1 MHSGMRLGVIV
12 LAVAVTAFAGNAES
26 ANRSSDIKAGLRE
39 AGMAALPEFLD
50 AATENITIKFPRAL
64 GGGTLTFGGTIDAD
78 ALAEKKFFFSTS
90 DERKLTWT
98 DAFGMSFL
106 DLRDVALNLSIE
118 KGAFSI
124 SLDGALGG
132 AFSKGGKPR
141 AVVIELSVED
151 RKLTDFTLSLPDTK
165 LSLHAL
171 PEFKTLP
178 GASKFAIEAP
188 TVSMHAIGG
197 KVDFLNEKVDAMLF
211 FDGAS
216 KAWNFG
222 LRFEKAL
229 TLADLTGHRRGF
241 LKDLGLPRMRMIT
254 STKGLKAQYA
264 DLPLAVRNFFAVGG
278 KLPEGELSIPEGVNV
293 IAAFDAAVAPG
304 NIKSALGK
312 IGLGRASLDIDGTV
326 NGMFGGTPSVELTV
340 DIDTPASHGFK
351 FLKPKHAKAEFFIK
365 LSDKEEALGFRTAV
379 EMSQGRGKPALEFDV
394 DFELAEQDGQVEV
407 RVAGGMKGDWQNAAN
422 VKGLTLE
429 SPFVSV
435 GITET
440 GSFDM
445 LIDGTVMVGS
455 ERVRASA
462 DLVLTPEAAG
472 LPTAF
477 ALAGQINKLPFTSF
491 AEHAKK
497 HAAQKASF
505 PKLNAEFK
513 DVVFAFMSPGAR
525 LPSDLEEE
533 LSIEGAGMALKAS
546 LWVNGKE
553 LGAAGG
559 FASTE
564 GVKVNGKISP
574 FKVGPLDLKDAAL
587 DIQAGPTIEPKFAM
601 SGDIA
606 LFKGYE
612 EKYALDLEPSKFRFS
627 SDTKFG
633 GAFEATLIAESDGLS
648 FAHGNDFSFEA
659 ELAANYTKI
668 FRDMVQSA
676 LKGLKKGEKDISKAE
691 NDVKAA
697 ERKVEGIKS
706 KIAAEEAKA
715 RHTYDEATKKISD
728 AEKKVESIQHTIDYN
743 KKKAHDLDREA
754 RSDAK
759 HLKLAKAAEK
769 GTEEAAVKTAIAS
782 EEAALKTAQW
792 ALETAKKS
800 VKVVPVDAAPAV
812 VALKT
817 QLVTEEAGLKIA
829 QGTLEAAKGA
839 DKGIE
844 AAVKAIGDGLT
855 ALKINR
861 LGAAGSL
868 AGIVSGGHEGKA
880 PVLIIDVTIHG
891 SRHVYREGI
900 GTLKSEF
907 QKLADEIAKE
917 VAKEVLK
924 AFEKG

>member
-1 MHSGMRLGVIV
+1 MRINARL
-12 LAVAVTAFAGNAES
+12 LAVLFFLLPVWATDAGA

-50 AATENITIKFPRAL
+50 AATESITIKFPRAL
-64 GGGTLTFGGTIDAD
+64 GGGTLKFGGTIDAD
-78 ALAEKKFFFSTS
+78 ALAEKKFVFATS
-90 DERKLTWT
+90 DEHKLTWN

-106 DLRDVALNLSIE
+106 DLKDVALNLSIE

-124 SLDGALGG
+124 SLDGQLGG
-132 AFSKGGKPR
+132 AFAKGGKLR
-141 AVVIELSVED
+141 AVVIEIAVED
-151 RKLTDFTLSLPDTK
+151 RKLADFTLSLPDTK

-178 GASKFAIEAP
+178 GATKFAIEAP
-188 TVSMHAIGG
+188 TISMHAVGG
-197 KVDFLNEKVDAMLF
+197 KVDFLNETVDAMLF
-211 FDGAS
+211 YDGAT

-222 LRFEKAL
+222 MRFEKAL
-229 TLADLTGHRRGF
+229 RLADLMGHKHGF
-241 LKDLGLPRMRMIT
+241 LKDLGLPKMRMIT
-254 STKGLKAQYA
+254 TTKGLKSAYA
-264 DLPLAVRNFFAVGG
+264 DLPLAVRNFFTVDG

-293 IAAFDAAVAPG
+293 IASFDAAVAPG
-304 NIKSALGK
+304 NIRSALGK
-312 IGLGRASLDIDGTV
+312 IGLGKALLDIDGTV
-326 NGMFGGTPSVELTV
+326 NGMFGGTPSIELTV
-340 DIDTPASHGFK
+340 DIDTPANHGFK

-379 EMSQGRGKPALEFDV
+379 EMSQGHGKPTLEFDV

-407 RVAGGMKGDWQNAAN
+407 RVAGGMKGDWQNAASI
-422 VKGLTLE
+422 KGLVLE
-429 SPFVSV
+429 SPFMSV

-477 ALAGQINKLPFTSF
+477 AFAGQINKLPFASF

-497 HAAQKASF
+497 HAAQKKSF
-505 PKLNAEFK
+505 PKLDAEFR
-513 DVVFAFMSPGAR
+513 DVTFAFMTPGAR
-525 LPSDLEEE
+525 LPSDLEAE
-533 LSIEGAGMALKAS
+533 LSIEGAGMALKAA
-546 LWVNGKE
+546 LWINGKE
-553 LGAAGG
+553 LGGAGG

-574 FKVGPLDLKDAAL
+574 FKLGPLDLKDATL
-587 DIQAGPTIEPKFAM
+587 DIQAGPAIDPKFAM
-601 SGDIA
+601 SGDLA

-612 EKYALDLEPSKFRFS
+612 EKYQLDLEPEKFRFS

-633 GAFEATLIAESDGLS
+633 GAFDATMIAESGGLS
-648 FAHGNDFSFEA
+648 FAHGNDFAFEA

-706 KIAAEEAKA
+706 KISAEEAKA
-715 RHTYDEATKKISD
+715 KRAYDEATKKISD
-728 AEKKVESIQHTIDYN
+728 AEKKAESIQHTIDYN
-743 KKKAHDLDREA
+743 KKKAHDLDRDA
-754 RSDAK
+754 RNDAK
-759 HLKLAKAAEK
+759 HLRFGKAAEK
-769 GTEEAAVKTAIAS
+769 GTEEAGIKTAIVS
-782 EEAALKTAQW
+782 EEAALKTAKW
-792 ALETAKKS
+792 ALDTAKKS

-817 QLVTEEAGLKIA
+817 QLATEEAGLKIA

-868 AGIVSGGHEGKA
+868 AGIVSGGREGKA
-880 PVLIIDVTIHG
+880 PVLIIDVSIHG

>member
-1 MHSGMRLGVIV
+1 MHICLRL
-12 LAVAVTAFAGNAES
+12 LAIAVTVIPLCASEVAA

-39 AGMAALPEFLD
+39 VGMSALPEFLD
-50 AATENITIKFPRAL
+50 AATESITIRFLAAL
-64 GGGTLTFGGTIDAD
+64 GGGTLKFGGTIDAD
-78 ALAEKKFFFSTS
+78 ALAEKKCVFETS
-90 DERKLTWT
+90 DAHELTWN

-106 DLRDVALNLSIE
+106 DLKDVALRLSIE

-124 SLDGALGG
+124 ALDGALGG
-132 AFSKGGKPR
+132 TFAKEGKAR
-141 AVVIELSVED
+141 AVVIDVAVED
-151 RKLTDFTLSLPDTK
+151 RKLADFTLSLPDTK

-178 GASKFAIEAP
+178 GATRFAIEAP
-188 TVSMHAIGG
+188 TISMRAVGG
-197 KVDFLNEKVDAMLF
+197 RVDFLNEKVDAVLF
-211 FDGAS
+211 YDAAS

-229 TLADLTGHRRGF
+229 TLAELTGHRRGF

-254 STKGLKAQYA
+254 STKGLKSPYA
-264 DLPLAVRNFFAVGG
+264 DLPLAVRNFFTVDG
-278 KLPEGELSIPEGVNV
+278 KLPEGDLSVPQGVNV

-304 NIKSALGK
+304 NIRSALGK
-312 IGLGRASLDIDGTV
+312 IGLGKALLDIDGTV
-326 NGMFGGTPSVELTV
+326 NGMFGGTSSVELNV
-340 DIDTPASHGFK
+340 DIDTPAGHGFK
-351 FLKPKHAKAEFFIK
+351 FLRPKHAKAEFFIK

-379 EMSQGRGKPALEFDV
+379 EMSQGHGKPTLEFDV

-429 SPFVSV
+429 SPFMSV

-455 ERVRASA
+455 ERVRAAA

-477 ALAGQINKLPFTSF
+477 ALAGQINRLPFTSF

-505 PKLNAEFK
+505 PKLDAEFR
-513 DVVFAFMSPGAR
+513 DVAFAFMTPGAR
-525 LPSDLEEE
+525 LPSDLEAE
-533 LSIEGAGMALKAS
+533 LSIEGAGMALKAA

-553 LGAAGG
+553 LGGAGG

-574 FKVGPLDLKDAAL
+574 FKVGPLDLKDATL
-587 DIQAGPTIEPKFAM
+587 DIQAGPAIDPRFAM
-601 SGDIA
+601 SGDLA

-612 EKYALDLEPSKFRFS
+612 EKYRLDLEPSKFRFS
-627 SDTKFG
+627 SDTRFG
-633 GAFEATLIAESDGLS
+633 GAFEATLVAESGSLS
-648 FAHGNDFSFEA
+648 FAHGNDFAFDA
-659 ELAANYTKI
+659 ELAANYSKI
-668 FRDMVQSA
+668 FRGMVQSA
-676 LKGLKKGEKDISKAE
+676 LKGLKKGEQDISKAE

-715 RHTYDEATKKISD
+715 RHAYDAATGKISD
-728 AEKKVESIQHTIDYN
+728 AEKKVDSIQRTIDYN
-743 KKKAHDLDREA
+743 KKKAHDLDRDA
-754 RSDAK
+754 RNDAK
-759 HLKLAKAAEK
+759 HLQFDKAAEK
-769 GTEEAAVKTAIAS
+769 GTEEAAVKTAIVS
-782 EEAALKTAQW
+782 EEAALKTARW
-792 ALETAKKS
+792 ALDTAKKS

-812 VALKT
+812 VALRT
-817 QLVTEEAGLKIA
+817 QLATEEAGLKIA

-844 AAVKAIGDGLT
+844 AAVKAVGDGLT
-855 ALKINR
+855 ALKVNR

-880 PVLIIDVTIHG
+880 PVLIVDVSIHG

-900 GTLKSEF
+900 GTLKNEF
-907 QKLADEIAKE
+907 RMLADEIAKE

-924 AFEKG
+924 AFEKR

>member
-1 MHSGMRLGVIV
+1 MRITGRFFAVVI
-12 LAVAVTAFAGNAES
+12 AVATLSASVAE
-26 ANRSSDIKAGLRE
+26 AATRSSDIRGGLRE
-39 AGMAALPEFLD
+39 VGMAALPEFLD
-50 AATENITIKFPRAL
+50 AATESITIKFPRWL
-64 GGGTLTFGGTIDAD
+64 GGGTLKFGGTIDAD
-78 ALAEKKFFFSTS
+78 ALAEKKFVFETS
-90 DERKLTWT
+90 ENHKLNWN

-106 DLRDVALNLSIE
+106 DLKGVALRLSIK

-132 AFSKGGKPR
+132 AFARGGKDR
-141 AVVIELSVED
+141 AVVIEIAVED
-151 RKLTDFTLSLPDTK
+151 KKLKDFTLSLPDTK

-178 GASKFAIEAP
+178 GAASISIEAP
-188 TVSMHAIGG
+188 TISMHAIGG
-197 KVDFLNEKVDAMLF
+197 KVGFLHEQVDSMLF
-211 FDGAS
+211 YDDGT

-229 TLADLTGHRRGF
+229 TLADLTGHKRGF
-241 LKDLGLPRMRMIT
+241 LKDLGLPKMRMII
-254 STKGLKAQYA
+254 STKGLKTPYA
-264 DLPLAVRNFFAVGG
+264 NLPLAARNFFTVDG
-278 KLPEGELSIPEGVNV
+278 KLPEGDVSVPEGVNV
-293 IAAFDAAVAPG
+293 IASFDAAVAPG

-312 IGLGRASLDIDGTV
+312 IGLGQALLEVDGTV
-326 NGMFGGTPSVELTV
+326 DGMFGGTPSVELTV
-340 DIDTPASHGFK
+340 DIDTPANHGFK
-351 FLKPKHAKAEFFIK
+351 FLKPRHAQAEFFIK

-379 EMSQGRGKPALEFDV
+379 EMSQGHGKPTLEFDV

-422 VKGLTLE
+422 IKGLVLE
-429 SPFVSV
+429 SPFMSV

-477 ALAGQINKLPFTSF
+477 AFAGQINKLPFTSF

-497 HAAQKASF
+497 HAAQKKSF
-505 PKLNAEFK
+505 PKLDAEFR
-513 DVVFAFMSPGAR
+513 DVAFAFMTPGAR
-525 LPSDLEEE
+525 LPSDLEAE
-533 LSIEGAGMALKAS
+533 LSIEGAGMALKAA

-553 LGAAGG
+553 LGGAGG

-564 GVKVNGKISP
+564 GVKVNGNIAP
-574 FKVGPLDLKDAAL
+574 FRLGPLDLKDATL
-587 DIQAGPTIEPKFAM
+587 DIQAGPAIDPKFAM
-601 SGDIA
+601 SGDLA

-612 EKYALDLEPSKFRFS
+612 EKYQLDLEPEKFRFS
-627 SDTKFG
+627 SDTRFG
-633 GAFEATLIAESDGLS
+633 GAFEAILIAESGGLS
-648 FAHGNDFSFEA
+648 FSPGNDFAFEA
-659 ELAANYTKI
+659 ELAANYSKI

-676 LKGLKKGEKDISKAE
+676 LKGLKKGEHDISKAE

-697 ERKVEGIKS
+697 ERKVEGIKA
-706 KIAAEEAKA
+706 KISAEEAKA
-715 RHTYDEATKKISD
+715 RHAYDEATKKISD
-728 AEKKVESIQHTIDYN
+728 AENKVNSIQNTINYN
-743 KKKAHDLDREA
+743 RKKAHDLDRDA
-754 RSDAK
+754 RNDAK
-759 HLKLAKAAEK
+759 HLRFGKAAEK

-792 ALETAKKS
+792 ALDTARKS
-800 VKVVPVDAAPAV
+800 VRVVPVDAAPAV

-817 QLVTEEAGLKIA
+817 QLATEEAGLKIA

-844 AAVKAIGDGLT
+844 AAVKAVGDGLT

-861 LGAAGSL
+861 LGAAGSI

-880 PVLIIDVTIHG
+880 PVLIVDVSIHG

-907 QKLADEIAKE
+907 RKLADEIAKE